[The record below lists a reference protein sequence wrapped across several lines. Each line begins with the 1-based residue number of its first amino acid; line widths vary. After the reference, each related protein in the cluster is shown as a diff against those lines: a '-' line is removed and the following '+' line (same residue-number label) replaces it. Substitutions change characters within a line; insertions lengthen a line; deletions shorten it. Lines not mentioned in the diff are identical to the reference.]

1 MLKKL
6 VVGNNIMLIIFVMLV
21 AFFSFMFGMCFVH
34 ADEKVE
40 YDKSF
45 ISIEVNDGDTLTSI
59 AQDYAIS
66 AAEYDDYISE
76 VKNINNL
83 DGDTIHTGCY
93 LLVPVYEVA
102 E

>member
-1 MLKKL
+1 MR
-6 VVGNNIMLIIFVMLV
+6 
-21 AFFSFMFGMCFVH
+21 FVH
-34 ADEKVE
+34 ADKKIE

-59 AQDYAIS
+59 AQDYAVS
-66 AAEYDDYISE
+66 TTEYDAYISE

-83 DGDTIHTGCY
+83 ENDTIHAGCY
-93 LLVPVYEVA
+93 LLVPVYEAA